1 MGQYFYDTNSGS
13 MTFIDVFNWQK
24 RPKSYVWFFVCFSIS
39 GQMYHT
45 SIIIIIKIIVTTIII
60 LPILFTI
67 IIIIIIIIILPILF
81 TIIIVII
88 IIIICVCLTWCTGGA
103 RHIMPGKILKMPTI
117 LGAHFYEGQV
127 RLSKENWFLRQ
138 RVIIQCSSLLI
149 GWTI

>member
-67 IIIIIIIIILPILF
+67 IIIIIIIII
-81 TIIIVII
+81 
-88 IIIICVCLTWCTGGA
+88 CVCLTWCTGGA